1 MIELW
6 PTGMRLLRAGLPQ
19 PESGLMRG
27 CVFFSEHHLFAV
39 RGKLLRHARDE
50 VQGCHQRVNTDIA
63 TTTLLLMPGVM
74 ISREGVKCEVLEM
87 DADGNVGL
95 GLDYDDWW
103 W

>member
-1 MIELW
+1 MANRDAPPPRGATAARKW
-6 PTGMRLLRAGLPQ
+6 VNARLR
-19 PESGLMRG
+19 
-27 CVFFSEHHLFAV
+27 FFSEHHLFAV